1 MRGRAFGT
9 MGVCE
14 KVAGTLAAASAVYF
28 DNWQY
33 PYYVLGMFSIVMAGV
48 VWKRLDM
55 REILT
60 ADRTGEGKKIFDPPP
75 EMTMREI
82 VQRIVRIPAFVWL
95 VAQGIFGGTPW
106 DMMSFV
112 VLLLDW
118 RGYTRPQIV
127 TLQFTVGISGTLGS
141 WLGGALGDA
150 AAVRWRHRG
159 RIYVALAGVALHVPT
174 YGLFL
179 YAPTFYWALLWHN
192 LFYLTGTWS
201 QAAAIRPLCA
211 EMAQNTSE
219 RAQIVAMWM
228 LAEKTAGAI
237 FGAPLVGYLTA
248 GMIAGAEAEGPSIGK
263 AQSLAY
269 SLFSLSA
276 LFWGISGACWTT
288 MAFTF
293 QMPPQQDTNTHDQDE
308 ELARVKLL

>member
-1 MRGRAFGT
+1 
-9 MGVCE
+9 
-14 KVAGTLAAASAVYF
+14 
-28 DNWQY
+28 
-33 PYYVLGMFSIVMAGV
+33 VLGC
-48 VWKRLDM
+48 
-55 REILT
+55 
-60 ADRTGEGKKIFDPPP
+60 
-75 EMTMREI
+75 
-82 VQRIVRIPAFVWL
+82 QR
-95 VAQGIFGGTPW
+95 

-127 TLQFTVGISGTLGS
+127 TLQFTVGISGTL
-141 WLGGALGDA
+141 
-150 AAVRWRHRG
+150 
-159 RIYVALAGVALHVPT
+159 VALHVPT

-211 EMAQNTSE
+211 EMAQNPSE

-276 LFWGISGACWTT
+276 LFWGISGACWTA